1 MGAACEV
8 AQMQW
13 DSTTALAL
21 PSTEVTQLHLFRH
34 GEVDTGGVRR
44 AYGHTDYPLTAR
56 GQDQGRSLVDFAQ
69 RRLPPADGVISS
81 DLARCTAIA
90 RPLAERLGVPLLTSP
105 LLREQHMGDWEGRA
119 WDALSEAD
127 IAFVREYWSHYATV
141 RPPGGETYSEMAFRV
156 TGWLEAEWA
165 QLRGRR
171 WHVLTHI
178 GPIRAFCCRLLGVP
192 LDQALRF
199 TPLYCS
205 HTWYQLAQAGPVLQ
219 ALGERT
225 GAIALGPATVARA
238 EVRPSMPA
246 GRPPRIALS
255 GSAGTGKTTL
265 GRALAARFGVPYIP
279 EGMRARIEAGL
290 VIHDLGHEGLQTLI
304 VELLEEQLAAEA
316 EALATAGG
324 FVADRSPVD
333 YAAFWL
339 HYQFSHD
346 RDATERFLA
355 RCLQSVRSYDRIVV
369 LPWGVLPLEADGVR
383 STNPWLQRS
392 YQAILEGLVRRE
404 VGPPGAAWLP
414 ERLDA
419 LEQRV
424 DWVVDLLT
432 EAGGLATAE

>member
-105 LLREQHMGDWEGRA
+105 LLRAQHMGAWEGRA

-205 HTWYQLAQAGPVLQ
+205 HTWFQLAQALFSRRWESGPGPSRWAQRPWLAPRCVRPCL
-219 ALGERT
+219 R
-225 GAIALGPATVARA
+225 GAHRGLRCLAVQARA
-238 EVRPSMPA
+238 RPHW
-246 GRPPRIALS
+246 
-255 GSAGTGKTTL
+255 
-265 GRALAARFGVPYIP
+265 AARWRHASVCPTSP
-279 EGMRARIEAGL
+279 RACGRGS
-290 VIHDLGHEGLQTLI
+290 
-304 VELLEEQLAAEA
+304 
-316 EALATAGG
+316 
-324 FVADRSPVD
+324 R
-333 YAAFWL
+333 
-339 HYQFSHD
+339 
-346 RDATERFLA
+346 
-355 RCLQSVRSYDRIVV
+355 
-369 LPWGVLPLEADGVR
+369 
-383 STNPWLQRS
+383 
-392 YQAILEGLVRRE
+392 
-404 VGPPGAAWLP
+404 PGS
-414 ERLDA
+414 
-419 LEQRV
+419 
-424 DWVVDLLT
+424 
-432 EAGGLATAE
+432 

>member
-1 MGAACEV
+1 
-8 AQMQW
+8 MQW
-13 DSTTALAL
+13 DPTTALVL

-56 GQDQGRSLVDFAQ
+56 GHDQGRSLVDFV
-69 RRLPPADGVISS
+69 RGSLPPPDGVISS
-81 DLARCTAIA
+81 DLLRCTAIA
-90 RPLAERLGVPLLTSP
+90 RPLAEQLGVPLLTTP
-105 LLREQHMGDWEGRA
+105 LLREQDMGDWEGRA
-119 WDALSEAD
+119 WDALSEED
-127 IAFVREYWSHYATV
+127 IAFVRQYWTHYATV
-141 RPPGGETYSEMAFRV
+141 RPPSGETYGEMAARV
-156 TGWLEAEWA
+156 TGWLESEWA

-171 WHVLTHI
+171 WCVLTHV
-178 GPIRAFCCRLLGVP
+178 GPIRSLCCRLLGVP

-199 TPLYCS
+199 TPVYGS
-205 HTWYQLAQAGPVLQ
+205 HTWFQLAQAGPVLQ

-225 GAIALGPATVARA
+225 GAVALGPATVARA
-238 EVRPSMPA
+238 EVRPSMPE

-265 GRALAARFGVPYIP
+265 GLALARRLEVPYIP
-279 EGMRARIEAGL
+279 EGMRVRIEAGL
-290 VIHDLGHEGLQTLI
+290 VLHDLGHDGLKALI
-304 VELLEEQLAAEA
+304 IELFEEQRAAEA
-316 EALATAGG
+316 EAISTAGG

-339 HYQFSHD
+339 HYQFSRD
-346 RDATERFLA
+346 RQATERFLA
-355 RCLQSVRSYDRIVV
+355 SCKQGLERYDRIVV

-383 STNPWLQRS
+383 STNPWLQRA
-392 YQAILEGLVRRE
+392 YQAILEGLMSRE
-404 VGPPGAAWLP
+404 VGSPRAAWLP

-424 DWVVDLLT
+424 AWVMDLIT